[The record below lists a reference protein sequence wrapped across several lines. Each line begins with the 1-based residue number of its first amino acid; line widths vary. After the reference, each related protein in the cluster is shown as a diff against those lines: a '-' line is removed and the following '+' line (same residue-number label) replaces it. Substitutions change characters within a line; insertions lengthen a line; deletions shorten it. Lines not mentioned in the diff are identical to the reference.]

1 MGTPTERSTGTGEAG
16 TPSSEGQPLQV
27 VREQLAQA
35 MAAGKCHRCGCLQDT
50 VRALSDTVAGRGEL
64 APILASARSTFV
76 PRAYDC
82 LGCAVCFPAIAANA
96 FAEAFPGEGE
106 AMDLCPTG
114 PAEERS
120 GWPPLSGEYR
130 VLRYQAPVA
139 LCTLNSAELAARL
152 AERSPAGVSLIGSL
166 HTENL
171 GIERIIR
178 NVLANPHIRFL
189 VLCGEDTRQQV
200 GHLPGQSL
208 ASLSVHGLDERGRI
222 VGARGKRPVL
232 RNVTPEQTEAFR
244 RQVEVVNRIGE
255 MDETVLVEAAS
266 ACASRD
272 PGRFDGAPADA
283 GIATLSA
290 PEPERLISDP
300 AGFFVIYPDARRR
313 RLVVEHY
320 TNAAVLDCVIDAATP
335 AAASAAAIER
345 GLVSRLDHAAYLGR
359 ELGRAERALLHCEPY
374 VQDRAPG
381 ASEEASG
388 PVTPG
393 DACGC
398 GQSCGSGES
407 P

>member
-1 MGTPTERSTGTGEAG
+1 MGTPIDRPTDAG
-16 TPSSEGQPLQV
+16 GAGIPSVEGPALHI
-27 VREQLAQA
+27 VREQLA
-35 MAAGKCHRCGCLQDT
+35 AATAAAKCHRCGCLQDT
-50 VRALSDTVAGRGEL
+50 VKALSDTVAGRGEL
-64 APILASARSTFV
+64 APILEAARSTFV

-96 FAEAFPGEGE
+96 FGEAFPGEGE
-106 AMDLCPTG
+106 ALDLCPTG
-114 PAEERS
+114 PSQERS
-120 GWPPLSGEYR
+120 GWPPLAGEYR

-139 LCTLNSAELAARL
+139 LCTLNSAELATRL
-152 AERSPAGVSLIGSL
+152 TEQAPVGVSLIGSL

-178 NVLANPHIRFL
+178 NVLANPNIRFL

-208 ASLSVHGLDERGRI
+208 ASLSEHGLDDRGRI

-232 RNVTPEQTEAFR
+232 RNVTPDQVEAFR
-244 RQVEVVNRIGE
+244 RQVEVVDRIGE
-255 MDETVLVEAAS
+255 MDEAILVETAS
-266 ACASRD
+266 DCASRD
-272 PGRFDGAPADA
+272 PGKFVGTPADA

-290 PEPERLISDP
+290 PEPQRLVSDP
-300 AGFFVIYPDARRR
+300 AGFFVIYPDAGRR

-345 GLVSRLDHAAYLGR
+345 GLLSRLDHAAYLGR
-359 ELGRAERALLHCEPY
+359 ELGRAERALLYGEHY

-381 ASEEASG
+381 ASEEANG
-388 PVTPG
+388 PPSPADG
-393 DACGC
+393 CGC
-398 GQSCGSGES
+398 GQSCGTEEA

>member
-1 MGTPTERSTGTGEAG
+1 MGTPTETPTGAGVAG
-16 TPSSEGQPLQV
+16 TPPTVEQALQV
-27 VREQLAQA
+27 VREQLEQA
-35 MAAGKCHRCGCLQDT
+35 TAAAKCHRCGCLQDT
-50 VRALSDTVAGRGEL
+50 VEALSDTVAGRGEL
-64 APILASARSTFV
+64 APILEAARSTFV

-106 AMDLCPTG
+106 ALDLCPTG
-114 PAEERS
+114 PAQERS
-120 GWPPLSGEYR
+120 GWPPLTGEYR

-139 LCTLNSAELAARL
+139 LCTLNSADLTTQL
-152 AERSPAGVSLIGSL
+152 TERAPAGVSLIGSL

-208 ASLSVHGLDERGRI
+208 ASLSAHGLDERGRI
-222 VGARGKRPVL
+222 VGARGRRPVL
-232 RNVTPEQTEAFR
+232 RNVTPEQVGAFR
-244 RQVEVVNRIGE
+244 RQVEVVDRIGE
-255 MDETVLVEAAS
+255 MDAATLVETVS

-272 PGRFDGAPADA
+272 PGKFEGAPVDA
-283 GIATLSA
+283 GVATLSA
-290 PEPERLISDP
+290 SEPERLISDP
-300 AGFFVIYPDARRR
+300 AGFFVVYPDVGRR

-320 TNAAVLDCVIDAATP
+320 TSAGVLDCVIDAATP

-359 ELGRAERALLHCEPY
+359 ELGRAERALLHGEPY

-381 ASEEASG
+381 ASEETNG
-388 PVTPG
+388 PQSPA

-398 GQSCGSGES
+398 DRSCGPGDA

>member
-1 MGTPTERSTGTGEAG
+1 MGTPTKRSTGTGGAG
-16 TPSSEGQPLQV
+16 TPSAEGQALQI

-35 MAAGKCHRCGCLQDT
+35 TAAGKCHRCGCLQDT
-50 VRALSDTVAGRGEL
+50 VKALSDTVAGRGAL
-64 APILASARSTFV
+64 APILAAARATFV

-106 AMDLCPTG
+106 AMDLCPTE
-114 PAEERS
+114 PAQERS
-120 GWPPLSGEYR
+120 GWPPLTGEYR

-139 LCTLNSAELAARL
+139 LCTLNSADLAARL
-152 AERSPAGVSLIGSL
+152 AEQAPAGVSLIGSL

-208 ASLSVHGLDERGRI
+208 ASLSANGLDERGRI

-232 RNVTPEQTEAFR
+232 RNVTPEQVGAFR
-244 RQVEVVNRIGE
+244 RQVEVVDRIGE
-255 MDETVLVEAAS
+255 MDETTLVEAAV

-272 PGRFDGAPADA
+272 PGRFEGAPMDVR
-283 GIATLSA
+283 IATLSA
-290 PEPERLISDP
+290 SEPERLISDP
-300 AGFFVIYPDARRR
+300 AGFFVIYPDAGRR

-320 TNAAVLDCVIDAATP
+320 TNEAVLDCVIDAASP
-335 AAASAAAIER
+335 AAASAAVIER

-359 ELGRAERALLHCEPY
+359 ELGRAERALLHGESY

-381 ASEEASG
+381 ASEEAIG
-388 PVTPG
+388 PPSPADG
-393 DACGC
+393 FGC
-398 GQSCGSGES
+398 DRSCGSGD
-407 P
+407 PP